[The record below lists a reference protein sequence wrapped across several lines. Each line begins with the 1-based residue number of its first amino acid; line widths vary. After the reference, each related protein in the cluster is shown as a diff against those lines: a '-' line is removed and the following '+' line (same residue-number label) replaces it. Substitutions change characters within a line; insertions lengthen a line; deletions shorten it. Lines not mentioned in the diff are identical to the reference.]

1 MISGQSKPIKPVRL
15 LWPSEP
21 PDGKIEAD
29 FDARYTRKPGRASAM
44 SRKNSIFDSV
54 VFLALIGILAGAVGG
69 IGIGLVVKSATTAS
83 GTSSSSST
91 QH

>member
-1 MISGQSKPIKPVRL
+1 
-15 LWPSEP
+15 
-21 PDGKIEAD
+21 
-29 FDARYTRKPGRASAM
+29 M